1 VRLLITL
8 SLMLS
13 QNETQPK
20 HTLKV
25 EPDWLQFEVMTGAEK
40 LNREREISAK
50 SLFVLIYREGIISPV
65 VLTKRVME
73 RARFIQLLPNF
84 TTM

>member
-8 SLMLS
+8 SLTLS
-13 QNETQPK
+13 QNDTQPK

-25 EPDWLQFEVMTGAEK
+25 EPDWLQFEVMTGGGK
-40 LNREREISAK
+40 HNRKRKISAK
-50 SLFVLIYREGIISPV
+50 SLFVFYREGIISPV

>member
-1 VRLLITL
+1 
-8 SLMLS
+8 MLS

-25 EPDWLQFEVMTGAEK
+25 EPDWLQFEVMTGGGETYGRK
-40 LNREREISAK
+40 ISAK
-50 SLFVLIYREGIISPV
+50 SLFVFYREGIISPV

-73 RARFIQLLPNF
+73 RARFIQLLPKF

>member
-20 HTLKV
+20 KHTLKV
-25 EPDWLQFEVMTGAEK
+25 EPDWLQFEVMTGGGE
-40 LNREREISAK
+40 
-50 SLFVLIYREGIISPV
+50 
-65 VLTKRVME
+65 T
-73 RARFIQLLPNF
+73 
-84 TTM
+84 